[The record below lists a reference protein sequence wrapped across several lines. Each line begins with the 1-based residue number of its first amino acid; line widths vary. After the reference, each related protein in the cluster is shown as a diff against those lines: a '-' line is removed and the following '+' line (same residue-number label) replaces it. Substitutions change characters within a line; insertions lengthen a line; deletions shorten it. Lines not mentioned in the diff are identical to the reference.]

1 MKVLAINGS
10 PRKNGNTSIII
21 KAVCEE
27 LNKENIETE
36 IISLSD
42 KKIGGCISCYTELPR
57 KPRPLAAGMNWQNNC
72 KNHLAN
78 SKYDSILQVRY

>member
-1 MKVLAINGS
+1 MIIYRILNNIN
-10 PRKNGNTSIII
+10 
-21 KAVCEE
+21 
-27 LNKENIETE
+27 NK
-36 IISLSD
+36 S
-42 KKIGGCISCYTELPR
+42 YTELPR